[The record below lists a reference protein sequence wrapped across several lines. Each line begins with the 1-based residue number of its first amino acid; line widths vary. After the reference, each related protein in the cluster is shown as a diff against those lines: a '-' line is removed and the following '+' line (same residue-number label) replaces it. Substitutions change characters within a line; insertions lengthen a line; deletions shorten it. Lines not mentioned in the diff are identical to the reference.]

1 MYPQNWRKRFLFEN
15 GWKIVVGTLPGQG
28 LFLAIEEQSK
38 LAGEECLG
46 RFVDWQMN
54 LPKKLQTKSVFTFGT
69 LLLSHLDF
77 GLLRLI
83 RTFWNWYKIDD
94 HVGDTGDGFRSL
106 QPLGRQKLFFAG
118 RPTERGEC
126 PLHAIHLCGRRGLVV
141 GGSTIT
147 GGWQISSLKVARKRW
162 NKAEGMY
169 DLESA
174 RGPFCMIVVSVFTK
188 KVLNLPTGSICS
200 MCTFFSDDLSPAQ
213 NGRKQQARTSINIAK
228 SLGSRF
234 IFAPWHGHS
243 NLSRP
248 HTLEG
253 WISNPSGWKFE
264 FQGSMESMDR
274 DMGTL

>member
-15 GWKIVVGTLPGQG
+15 GWKIVVGNSPRSRPFPGHRRAVKVG
-28 LFLAIEEQSK
+28 WRGMSGAFRWLTNEP
-38 LAGEECLG
+38 
-46 RFVDWQMN
+46 
-54 LPKKLQTKSVFTFGT
+54 PKKLQTKSVFTFGT

-106 QPLGRQKLFFAG
+106 QPLGPQKLFFAG

-162 NKAEGMY
+162 NEAEGMY

-188 KVLNLPTGSICS
+188 KGSESSTGSICS
-200 MCTFFSDDLSPAQ
+200 ERQKTTGSHLHQHCEVLWVHASFLLLGILWAQ
-213 NGRKQQARTSINIAK
+213 
-228 SLGSRF
+228 
-234 IFAPWHGHS
+234 
-243 NLSRP
+243 
-248 HTLEG
+248 
-253 WISNPSGWKFE
+253 
-264 FQGSMESMDR
+264 
-274 DMGTL
+274 